1 MRIITGV
8 FILVI
13 VFAANAVQ
21 LPDWLLMMT
30 AASAIALFVST
41 IKGNKNDVR
50 NI

>member
-8 FILVI
+8 FIIVI

-21 LPDWLLMMT
+21 LPDWLLMVT

-41 IKGNKNDVR
+41 MKGTNAHVR
-50 NI
+50 NH

>member
-21 LPDWLLMMT
+21 LPDWLLMVT

-41 IKGNKNDVR
+41 MKGTKTHVR
-50 NI
+50 NH